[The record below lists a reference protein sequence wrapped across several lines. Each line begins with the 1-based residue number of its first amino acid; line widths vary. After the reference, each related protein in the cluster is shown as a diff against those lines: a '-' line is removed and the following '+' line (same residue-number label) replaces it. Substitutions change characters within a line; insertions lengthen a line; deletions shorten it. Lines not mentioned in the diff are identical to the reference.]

1 LNELGLMRGVQKKR
15 GTIFLAV
22 MIIYVVDF
30 AINVGTVASML

>member
-15 GTIFLAV
+15 GTIVLAV
-22 MIIYVVDF
+22 MSIYVVDF